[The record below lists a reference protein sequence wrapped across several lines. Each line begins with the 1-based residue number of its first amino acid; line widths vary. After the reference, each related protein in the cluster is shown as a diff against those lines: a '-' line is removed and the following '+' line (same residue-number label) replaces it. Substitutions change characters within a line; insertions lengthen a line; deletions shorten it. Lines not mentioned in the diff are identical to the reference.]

1 MKKFYFRS
9 EYGYFYEVSI
19 KELKTSSDFLQAAIE
34 EFSVT
39 DDDYGTE
46 RKLTFRIVKVKKDG
60 YYILPRIYRY
70 KYKPNFLPISFAIDW
85 KDAVAVIVNTMNYYF
100 ASSPSLDE
108 KYVQRIRNLREL
120 PNYYMATALLKFEF
134 GFENEKKDLD

>member
-19 KELKTSSDFLQAAIE
+19 KELKTSSDFLQSSIE

-39 DDDYGTE
+39 DDDDE
-46 RKLTFRIVKVKKDG
+46 RKIIFRIVKVKKDG
-60 YYILPRIYRY
+60 YYILPRISHDTYQ
-70 KYKPNFLPISFAIDW
+70 PNFLPISFAINW
-85 KDAVAVIVNTMNYYF
+85 EDAVAVIVNAMSYYF
-100 ASSPSLDE
+100 VSSPSLDE

-120 PNYYMATALLKFEF
+120 PNYYMATALLRF

>member
-9 EYGYFYEVSI
+9 EYGYFYELSI
-19 KELKTSSDFLQAAIE
+19 KELKTSSDFFQAAIE

-39 DDDYGTE
+39 DDDAE
-46 RKLTFRIVKVKKDG
+46 RKLIFRIVKVKKDG

-85 KDAVAVIVNTMNYYF
+85 KDAVANIVNTMSYYF
-100 ASSPSLDE
+100 VSSPSLDE

-120 PNYYMATALLKFEF
+120 PNYYMATALLRF
-134 GFENEKKDLD
+134 GFENEKKGLD

>member
-9 EYGYFYEVSI
+9 EYGFFYEVSI
-19 KELKTSSDFLQAAIE
+19 KELKPSYDFWQTSIE

-39 DDDYGTE
+39 DDGDE
-46 RKLTFRIVKVKKDG
+46 RKLIFRIVKVKKDG

-70 KYKPNFLPISFAIDW
+70 KYKPNFLPISFAINW
-85 KDAVAVIVNTMNYYF
+85 EDAVAVIVNAMSYYF
-100 ASSPSLDE
+100 VSSSALDE

-120 PNYYMATALLKFEF
+120 PNYYMATALLRFD
-134 GFENEKKDLD
+134 FENEKKGLD

>member
-9 EYGYFYEVSI
+9 EYGCFYKIRI
-19 KELKTSSDFLQAAIE
+19 KELKPSYDFWQTSIE

-39 DDDYGTE
+39 DDGDE
-46 RKLTFRIVKVKKDG
+46 RKIIFLIVKVKKDG

-70 KYKPNFLPISFAIDW
+70 KYKPTFLPISFAVNW
-85 KDAVAVIVNTMNYYF
+85 EDAVATIVNAMSYYF
-100 ASSPSLDE
+100 VSSPSLDE
-108 KYVQRIRNLREL
+108 KYVQRIINLREL
-120 PNYYMATALLKFEF
+120 PNYYMATALLRY

>member
-9 EYGYFYEVSI
+9 EYGNFYEVSI

-39 DDDYGTE
+39 DDGAE
-46 RKLTFRIVKVKKDG
+46 RKLIFRIVKVKKDG
-60 YYILPRIYRY
+60 YYILPRISHYT
-70 KYKPNFLPISFAIDW
+70 YKPNFLPISFAINW
-85 KDAVAVIVNTMNYYF
+85 EDAVAVIVNAMSYYF
-100 ASSPSLDE
+100 ESSPALDE
-108 KYVQRIRNLREL
+108 KYVQMIRNLREL
-120 PNYYMATALLKFEF
+120 PNYYMATALLKF

>member
-19 KELKTSSDFLQAAIE
+19 KELKTSSDFWQAAIE

-39 DDDYGTE
+39 DDDDGSE
-46 RKLTFRIVKVKKDG
+46 RKLIFRIVKVKKDG

-70 KYKPNFLPISFAIDW
+70 KYKPNFLPISFAINW
-85 KDAVAVIVNTMNYYF
+85 EDAVAVIVNAMSYYF
-100 ASSPSLDE
+100 VSSPSLDE

-120 PNYYMATALLKFEF
+120 PNYYMATALLRF

>member
-9 EYGYFYEVSI
+9 EYGNFYEVSI
-19 KELKTSSDFLQAAIE
+19 KELKTSSDFWQTSIE

-39 DDDYGTE
+39 DDGAEE
-46 RKLTFRIVKVKKDG
+46 RKLIFRVVKVKKDG
-60 YYILPRIYRY
+60 YYILPRISHDT
-70 KYKPNFLPISFAIDW
+70 YKPNFLPISFAINW
-85 KDAVAVIVNTMNYYF
+85 EDAVAVIVNAMSYYF
-100 ASSPSLDE
+100 VSSPSLDE

-120 PNYYMATALLKFEF
+120 PNYYMATALLKF

>member
-9 EYGYFYEVSI
+9 EYGCFYEISI
-19 KELKTSSDFLQAAIE
+19 KELKPSYDFWQTSIE

-39 DDDYGTE
+39 DDSDE
-46 RKLTFRIVKVKKDG
+46 RKIIFRIVKVKKDG
-60 YYILPRIYRY
+60 YYILPRISHDT
-70 KYKPNFLPISFAIDW
+70 YKPNFLPISFAINW
-85 KDAVAVIVNTMNYYF
+85 EDAVAVIVNAMSYYF
-100 ASSPSLDE
+100 VSSPSLDE

-120 PNYYMATALLKFEF
+120 PNYYMATALLRF

>member
-9 EYGYFYEVSI
+9 EYGNFYEVSI

-34 EFSVT
+34 EFSVN
-39 DDDYGTE
+39 DDGDE
-46 RKLTFRIVKVKKDG
+46 RKIVFRIVKVKKDG

-70 KYKPNFLPISFAIDW
+70 KYKPMFLPISFAINW
-85 KDAVAVIVNTMNYYF
+85 EDAVATIVNVMSYYF
-100 ASSPSLDE
+100 VSSPSLDE

-120 PNYYMATALLKFEF
+120 TNYYMATALLKF
-134 GFENEKKDLD
+134 GFEN

>member
-19 KELKTSSDFLQAAIE
+19 KELKTSSDFLQSSIE

-39 DDDYGTE
+39 DDDDE
-46 RKLTFRIVKVKKDG
+46 RKIIFRIVKVKKDG

-70 KYKPNFLPISFAIDW
+70 KYKPNFLPISFAINW
-85 KDAVAVIVNTMNYYF
+85 EDAVAVIVNAMSYYF
-100 ASSPSLDE
+100 VSSPSLDE

-120 PNYYMATALLKFEF
+120 PNYYMATALLRF

>member
-19 KELKTSSDFLQAAIE
+19 KELKTSSDFLEAAIE

-39 DDDYGTE
+39 DDGDE
-46 RKLTFRIVKVKKDG
+46 PKLIFRIVKVKKDG

-85 KDAVAVIVNTMNYYF
+85 EDAVAVIVNAMSYYF
-100 ASSPSLDE
+100 ETPPALDD

-120 PNYYMATALLKFEF
+120 PNYYMAIALLRF
-134 GFENEKKDLD
+134 GFENEKKGLD

>member
-19 KELKTSSDFLQAAIE
+19 KELKTSSDFWQAAIE

-39 DDDYGTE
+39 DDNAE
-46 RKLTFRIVKVKKDG
+46 RKLIFRIVKVKKDG
-60 YYILPRIYRY
+60 YYILPRISHYT
-70 KYKPNFLPISFAIDW
+70 YKPNFLPISFAINW
-85 KDAVAVIVNTMNYYF
+85 EDAVAVIVNAMSYYF
-100 ASSPSLDE
+100 ETPPALDE

-120 PNYYMATALLKFEF
+120 PNYYMETALLRF
-134 GFENEKKDLD
+134 GFEIEKKGL

>member
-19 KELKTSSDFLQAAIE
+19 KELKTSSDCLQTSIE

-39 DDDYGTE
+39 DDGAE
-46 RKLTFRIVKVKKDG
+46 RKLIFRIVKVKKDG
-60 YYILPRIYRY
+60 YYILPRISHYT
-70 KYKPNFLPISFAIDW
+70 YKPNFLPISFAINW
-85 KDAVAVIVNTMNYYF
+85 EDAVATIVNAMSYYF
-100 ASSPSLDE
+100 VTPPALDE
-108 KYVQRIRNLREL
+108 KYVQMIRNLREL
-120 PNYYMATALLKFEF
+120 PNYYMATALLRF

>member
-19 KELKTSSDFLQAAIE
+19 KELKTSSDFWQAAIE

-39 DDDYGTE
+39 DDGDE
-46 RKLTFRIVKVKKDG
+46 RKIIFRIVKVKKDG

-70 KYKPNFLPISFAIDW
+70 KYKPTFLPISFAINW
-85 KDAVAVIVNTMNYYF
+85 EDAVAVIVNVMSYGFET
-100 ASSPSLDE
+100 SPALDE

-120 PNYYMATALLKFEF
+120 PNYYMATALLRFD
-134 GFENEKKDLD
+134 FENEKKGLD

>member
-1 MKKFYFRS
+1 MKKLYFRS

-19 KELKTSSDFLQAAIE
+19 KELKTSSDFWQTSIE

-39 DDDYGTE
+39 DDGDE
-46 RKLTFRIVKVKKDG
+46 RKLIFRIVKVKKDG

-70 KYKPNFLPISFAIDW
+70 KYKPNFLPISFAINLE
-85 KDAVAVIVNTMNYYF
+85 DAVAIIVNAMSYYF
-100 ASSPSLDE
+100 VTPPTLDE

-120 PNYYMATALLKFEF
+120 PNYYMAIALLRFD
-134 GFENEKKDLD
+134 FENEKKGLD

>member
-9 EYGYFYEVSI
+9 EYGSFYELSI
-19 KELKTSSDFLQAAIE
+19 KELKTSSDFWQAAIE

-39 DDDYGTE
+39 DDGAE
-46 RKLTFRIVKVKKDG
+46 RKLVFRIVKVKKDG

-70 KYKPNFLPISFAIDW
+70 KYKPIFLPISFAIDW
-85 KDAVAVIVNTMNYYF
+85 KDAVATIVNAMSYYF
-100 ASSPSLDE
+100 VSSPSLDE

-120 PNYYMATALLKFEF
+120 PNYYMATALLKF